1 MSNKILVVDDEPD
14 IRFLLKDILEDEGY
28 EVNLAENATQAGE
41 QKQAFLPDLILLDIW
56 MPEMDGVT
64 LLKQWNEQKSLVCP
78 VVMMSGH
85 GTVETA
91 VEATR
96 YGAFDFVEKPLS
108 TAKLLRTVNSA
119 LSSRV
124 THPSQ
129 RKRKISSCQSVTVI
143 RCSFCA
149 RP

>member
-1 MSNKILVVDDEPD
+1 
-14 IRFLLKDILEDEGY
+14 
-28 EVNLAENATQAGE
+28 
-41 QKQAFLPDLILLDIW
+41 

-96 YGAFDFVEKPLS
+96 YGAFDFVEKPL
-108 TAKLLRTVNSA
+108 LPR
-119 LSSRV
+119 
-124 THPSQ
+124 
-129 RKRKISSCQSVTVI
+129 SC
-143 RCSFCA
+143 
-149 RP
+149 